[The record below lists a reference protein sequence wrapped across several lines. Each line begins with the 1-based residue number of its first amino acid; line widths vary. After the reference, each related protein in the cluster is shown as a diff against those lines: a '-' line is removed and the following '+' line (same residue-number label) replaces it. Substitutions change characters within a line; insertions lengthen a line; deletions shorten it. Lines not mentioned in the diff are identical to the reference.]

1 MILQR
6 NETGISNNP
15 NHRRYNVKIH
25 EAMSGG
31 DFKYDHKY
39 EHKKN
44 IIKYIYIYIY
54 ILIYV
59 TYQKEENLNFTIFKS
74 ITGYEPYL

>member
-1 MILQR
+1 MTI
-6 NETGISNNP
+6 NMNI
-15 NHRRYNVKIH
+15 
-25 EAMSGG
+25 
-31 DFKYDHKY
+31 
-39 EHKKN
+39 KK
-44 IIKYIYIYIY
+44 IYIY